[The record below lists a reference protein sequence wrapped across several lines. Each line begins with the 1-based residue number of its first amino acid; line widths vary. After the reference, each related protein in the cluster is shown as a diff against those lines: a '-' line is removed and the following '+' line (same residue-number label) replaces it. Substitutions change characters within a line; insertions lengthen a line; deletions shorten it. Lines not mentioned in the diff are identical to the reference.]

1 MRRAC
6 VLFTLLLLGAA
17 QPDARARLAAARQE
31 AAAASARADA
41 LTTAAARE
49 VSAARR
55 AQARQRALAS
65 RVAASEATVRA
76 AEARVAVVAELQAAQ
91 RARLAEAQAPA
102 ARLLAALT
110 GLARRPAVAAVAQP
124 GSLDDLVHVRAVLGT
139 ALPVVQARA
148 AGVRAELAETRR
160 LADAAI
166 GAAQALRRARADLQ
180 AQRTALAS
188 LEAGHRRAAAALTR
202 DAIVQSDVA
211 LAMGERARDLIE
223 QLEQAGEED
232 ARAADLADLPG
243 PVARPIAPGA
253 VPPRVAA
260 SAYRLPISGDL
271 VTGLGEVAP
280 AGFRSRGLT
289 FAVDP
294 SAPVVAPAAGT
305 VRYAGRFRGY
315 GVIVLIDH
323 GDGWSSLLTGLA
335 RAQVQVGMPVAPGA
349 LLGRAAAGQDSQ
361 VTVELRRRGRPVDI
375 AALLGGV

>member
-1 MRRAC
+1 MRRAW
-6 VLFTLLLLGAA
+6 LLLSPLLLGAA
-17 QPDARARLAAARQE
+17 PPDARTRLATSRAE
-31 AAAASARADA
+31 AAAATARADT
-41 LTTAAARE
+41 LTAAAERE
-49 VSAARR
+49 VNAARR
-55 AQARQRALAS
+55 AQARQRALAD
-65 RVAASEATVRA
+65 RVAAAEATVRA
-76 AEARVAVVAELQAAQ
+76 AEARIAVVDDLQTRQ

-139 ALPVVQARA
+139 ALPAVQARA

-166 GAAQALRRARADLQ
+166 GAAQSLRRARADLQ
-180 AQRTALAS
+180 TQRSALAS

-202 DAIVQSDVA
+202 DAIVQSDLA
-211 LAMGERARDLIE
+211 LALGERARDLIE
-223 QLEQAGEED
+223 QLEMEGEAD
-232 ARAADLADLPG
+232 ARAADLAELPG

-253 VPPRVAA
+253 IRSQGAGV
-260 SAYRLPISGDL
+260 AYRLPVGGAL

-280 AGFRSRGLT
+280 AGFKSRGLT
-289 FAVDP
+289 FAVDRN
-294 SAPVVAPAAGT
+294 APVVAPAGGT

-335 RAQVQVGMPVAPGA
+335 SAEARVGAMVAPGA
-349 LLGRAAAGQDSQ
+349 VMGRAAAGQDPR

-375 AALLGGV
+375 AALLGSP